1 MSKDVPRNRADSS
14 CIGKIWIDKMF
25 VAWYFK
31 KDLISNNDVDDDK
44 MMI

>member
-14 CIGKIWIDKMF
+14 CIGKICFGIF
-25 VAWYFK
+25 VACKFK
-31 KDLISNNDVDDDK
+31 KDLNGNNDVDDDK